1 MAMPDPILHQL
12 ASAVEKA
19 RAFEQLVGGR
29 HLSRT
34 LNFFIEESAHQIGGW
49 FHGCGGEETDIP
61 SILPNPPLWTPAFG
75 RCATMSCS
83 DAGGQQ
89 AMPATSL

>member
-61 SILPNPPLWTPAFG
+61 FNSTESAAL
-75 RCATMSCS
+75 
-83 DAGGQQ
+83 DACVR
-89 AMPATSL
+89 TLC